1 MVGCYSEGTIQ
12 LPRESFADLINGG
25 NMSTCWADEV
35 WGNKLP
41 EGEFAPE
48 YYTGRGEKIEDNAP
62 RFDDSIFDYLS
73 KENNE
78 EYAYIWTVN
87 NEWKCF
93 KMNQFNDAAPEKVA
107 ILPVELSV
115 TQAVA
120 KPLFFVPS
128 YWYEQNKPLQR
139 FQPDRPSGFHV

>member
-1 MVGCYSEGTIQ
+1 MGTRARIGIQ
-12 LPRESFADLINGG
+12 LQHNTVLSAYHHWDGYPEWLGVTLKEQYNSREKAADLINGG

-35 WGNKLP
+35 WGKKLP

-48 YYTGRGEKIEDNAP
+48 YYTGRGEKLEDNAP

-107 ILPVELSV
+107 IPAS
-115 TQAVA
+115 
-120 KPLFFVPS
+120 
-128 YWYEQNKPLQR
+128 
-139 FQPDRPSGFHV
+139 